1 MIWIFQNLFWNH
13 MEGFKYT
20 QHNQTNN
27 LNIGKHD
34 FIILSLFWVLET
46 EPILPPKPIFLYLVH
61 FSAIMWGYRSCA

>member
-27 LNIGKHD
+27 LNMGKVH
-34 FIILSLFWVLET
+34 LSKLNVKEGYKHNTSLFRL
-46 EPILPPKPIFLYLVH
+46 
-61 FSAIMWGYRSCA
+61 